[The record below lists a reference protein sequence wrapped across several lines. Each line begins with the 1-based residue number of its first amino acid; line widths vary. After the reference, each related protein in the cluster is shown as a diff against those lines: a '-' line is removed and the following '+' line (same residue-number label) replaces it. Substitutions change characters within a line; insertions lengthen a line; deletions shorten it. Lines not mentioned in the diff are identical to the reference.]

1 MSRQLKKKRNKHR
14 HTPRHKDPNFQHTID
29 LMAADSMLTM
39 KELEELNTKSQEA
52 QGEEQKEMQKD
63 EHNRLVIE
71 DFLVTG
77 ENITRIDSLNGH
89 WLFKD
94 ERLERHVDLIK
105 TAINEFDDEFFTS
118 DDGVSI
124 RNLRRDKKGRVW
136 GNDRS
141 ILNLCYL
148 AMAAGMAEWTYPR
161 KEWVVLPE
169 GLPYIR
175 FKTDYK
181 IEKGN

>member
-1 MSRQLKKKRNKHR
+1 MQKRKKKNKHR
-14 HTPRHKDPNFQHTID
+14 HTPRHKDPNFQAMID
-29 LMAADSMLTM
+29 LIAADSMLTM
-39 KELEELNTKSQEA
+39 KELEELNAKSQEA
-52 QGEEQKEMQKD
+52 QGDEKKEMQKD
-63 EHNRLVIE
+63 EHNRFVI
-71 DFLVTG
+71 DNFLVTG

-94 ERLERHVDLIK
+94 ERLERHLDLIK

-124 RNLRRDKKGRVW
+124 RELRRDKKGRVW
-136 GNDRS
+136 GNDQS
-141 ILNLCYL
+141 ILNLCYS
-148 AMAAGMAEWTYPR
+148 AMAAGMAEWTYSR
-161 KEWVVLPE
+161 KEWVALPE

-175 FKTDYK
+175 FKKEFK